1 MIDFRIAGDWGAIQ
15 TLAVR
20 RVPDQS
26 SPSVFRR
33 RWTGIGPGE
42 LPYLSS
48 AERLATGRDFSAVVS
63 CESTARHPRGLPEAA
78 AFPKRDT

>member
-1 MIDFRIAGDWGAIQ
+1 MAGYKCLSFVDVQTRLPGIVESRSPDIQ
-15 TLAVR
+15 LRSALSGF
-20 RVPDQS
+20 QL
-26 SPSVFRR
+26 
-33 RWTGIGPGE
+33 GE
-42 LPYLSS
+42 LPYLPS